1 MDSGTTAASSAP
13 LRALALFE
21 GAKGLLVI
29 VAGVG
34 ILKWPQTLEAVA
46 EALVAHLHLN
56 PAKHEALIFALAA
69 ASGSRRLLWLA
80 VGAAVYAAGRLGES
94 VGLWL
99 GKGWA
104 IWLAIATAAIYIPF
118 ELIALVRR
126 PTALA
131 LVALTINAAVVVYL
145 LRRHVQPPPRVA
157 W

>member
-1 MDSGTTAASSAP
+1 LPSAPPPAP

-34 ILKWPQTLEAVA
+34 ILRWPQALERVA

-56 PAKHEALIFALAA
+56 PAKHEALIFTLVAA
-69 ASGSRRLLWLA
+69 GGSGRLRWLA
-80 VGAAVYAAGRLGES
+80 VGAAVYAAGRVGES

-99 GKGWA
+99 GKRWA

-118 ELIALVRR
+118 ETATLVRR

-131 LVALTINAAVVVYL
+131 LLALTINAVVVLYL
-145 LRRHVQPPPRVA
+145 VRRHVPAAPGPG